1 MQLLPTLQ
9 GLGVPPETILDYLIE
24 AFDLPAEF
32 LADMKNAME
41 MAQAQDPALGP
52 GASAMTEP
60 PQIQEPALPPGGGQ
74 LAAQIRG
81 AGQMT
86 IDEGLVKG

>member
-1 MQLLPTLQ
+1 
-9 GLGVPPETILDYLIE
+9 
-24 AFDLPAEF
+24 
-32 LADMKNAME
+32 MKNAM
-41 MAQAQDPALGP
+41 ATAPPLGP

-60 PQIQEPALPPGGGQ
+60 SQVQEPALPPGGGQ